1 MQFYSVKERRM
12 VEVPREH
19 VRAHKYEHATKS
31 GKRQVRYALQADYNG
46 QRLTR
51 FVDEATY
58 LEYLHDNDAE
68 RRWDESFARSQ
79 DLLAQMAEKALQEYR
94 AGKTTPLFED
104 DERSHGRHQ
113 TFGATTTDCHQVS
126 KRARNEP
133 MPASDK
139 TQIIQACASRRFTL
153 PKKSIQYAS
162 QKTTVRLE

>member
-1 MQFYSVKERRM
+1 M
-12 VEVPREH
+12 VEVPHEH
-19 VRAHKYEHATKS
+19 VRAHKYEHITKS

-58 LEYLHDNDAE
+58 LEYLHDDDAE

-104 DERSHGRHQ
+104 DE
-113 TFGATTTDCHQVS
+113 
-126 KRARNEP
+126 
-133 MPASDK
+133 
-139 TQIIQACASRRFTL
+139 
-153 PKKSIQYAS
+153 
-162 QKTTVRLE
+162 